1 MDPSPGADLM
11 TNAENPPALSDLER
25 EVMEQVWS
33 ASEEVSVR
41 DVLNGINEANEK
53 QRAYTTLMTILSRLE
68 AKGMVT
74 KRRKSKSDLFT
85 PVLSRSDYLE
95 SRAKVE
101 VDALVGEYGEIARAL
116 FVREIE
122 DTDPDAAKKLKKLID
137 KS

>member
-1 MDPSPGADLM
+1 
-11 TNAENPPALSDLER
+11 
-25 EVMEQVWS
+25 
-33 ASEEVSVR
+33 
-41 DVLNGINEANEK
+41 
-53 QRAYTTLMTILSRLE
+53 MTILSRLE

-74 KRRKSKSDLFT
+74 KRRKSKCDLFT